1 MKQFK
6 LYFIGFALALA
17 LLGVAALFAIVGVLP
32 IKGWVTGDPTFAP
45 YLYMVPVA
53 LTLFALIG
61 LSLMAAILSG
71 MYTTY
76 LYGRGKVF
84 ELPME
89 KGLNRTGLAF
99 LASSLLTFLF
109 GLYLGV
115 NFGSLTIFIA
125 SLLFVGLFLLAS
137 FLFFILAD
145 VVEKG
150 RVLQDEHDLTI

>member
-17 LLGVAALFAIVGVLP
+17 LLGVAALFAVVGVLP

-45 YLYMVPVA
+45 YLYMVPVSLA
-53 LTLFALIG
+53 LFALIG
-61 LSLMAAILSG
+61 LSLIAAILSG
-71 MYTTY
+71 MYTTF
-76 LYGRGKVF
+76 LYGKGEVF
-84 ELPME
+84 ELSME

-99 LASSLLTFLF
+99 SASSLLTFLF
-109 GLYLGV
+109 GLYLGINLRSSAV
-115 NFGSLTIFIA
+115 FVG
-125 SLLFVGLFLLAS
+125 SLLFVGLFLLAA
-137 FLFFILAD
+137 FLFFLLAD

>member
-17 LLGVAALFAIVGVLP
+17 LLGVATLFAIIGVLP

-45 YLYMVPVA
+45 YLYMVPVT

-109 GLYLGV
+109 GLYLGI
-115 NFGSLTIFIA
+115 NLGSFA
-125 SLLFVGLFLLAS
+125 VFVSSLLFVCLFLLPA
-137 FLFFILAD
+137 FLFFLLAD

-150 RVLQDEHDLTI
+150 RLLQDEHDLTI

>member
-61 LSLMAAILSG
+61 LSLMAAILLG
-71 MYTTY
+71 MYATF
-76 LYGRGKVF
+76 LYGKGKVF

-99 LASSLLTFLF
+99 LASSLLTLLF

-115 NFGSLTIFIA
+115 NFGSLTLFIA
-125 SLLFVGLFLLAS
+125 TLLFVGLFLLAS

>member
-17 LLGVAALFAIVGVLP
+17 LLGVATLFAIIGVLP

-76 LYGRGKVF
+76 LYGRSKVF

-99 LASSLLTFLF
+99 LASSLFTFLF
-109 GLYLGV
+109 GLYLGI
-115 NFGSLTIFIA
+115 NLGSFEVFVS
-125 SLLFVGLFLLAS
+125 SLLFVGLFLLPA
-137 FLFFILAD
+137 FLFFLLAD

-150 RVLQDEHDLTI
+150 RLLQDEHDLTI